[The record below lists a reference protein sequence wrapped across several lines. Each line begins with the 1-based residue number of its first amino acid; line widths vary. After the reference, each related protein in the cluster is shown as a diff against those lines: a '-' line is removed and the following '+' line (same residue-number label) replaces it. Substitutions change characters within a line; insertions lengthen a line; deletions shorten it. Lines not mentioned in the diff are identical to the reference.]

1 MTTRMTYLCYPIDQR
16 EVSSISARENQALI
30 ERAASALIS
39 NGCTELVFDP
49 GQAFTVHHEATIGPE
64 IATINKLAAETA
76 DTVVAFL
83 PKGVATVGVPIEID
97 RAVAGGKYVAIVS
110 DAPAWMLAYA
120 DSNKV
125 RRFTMDI
132 KGVDAMLLWLGRVPR
147 QEAPTQ
153 EPMSFDL
160 DEGAVLPYRS
170 HPDDAGL
177 DLVATQDMTIHPG
190 QFVDVPC
197 GAKVQLPD
205 WSWGLITG
213 RSSTLRKRGLM
224 VNQGVIDAG
233 YRGPLFAG
241 VWNLTDEVVTVARGE
256 RLAQLIVLDN
266 GTQRVRPVQG
276 SINQGS
282 RGANGFGS
290 TGS

>member
-1 MTTRMTYLCYPIDQR
+1 MTSVYLAYPIDQTTGEPRQLASIR
-16 EVSSISARENQALI
+16 EFL
-30 ERAASALIS
+30 AAEASW
-39 NGCTELVFDP
+39 VFDP
-49 GQAFTVHHEATIGPE
+49 GAAFTVGPSATPTPAIRE
-64 IATINKLAAETA
+64 INRGALAHA
-76 DTVVAFL
+76 DILVAVM
-83 PKGVATVGVPIEID
+83 PAGVASVGVPMEVE
-97 RAVAGGKYVAIVS
+97 RAVMLGKPALVVS
-110 DAPAWMLAYA
+110 DAPSWMLQLGGDAWVFPDA
-120 DSNKV
+120 SSDFFHQLGQIL
-125 RRFTMDI
+125 RQ
-132 KGVDAMLLWLGRVPR
+132 GVPVV
-147 QEAPTQ
+147 PTQ
-153 EPMSFDL
+153 EPMAFEL

-177 DLVATQDMTIHPG
+177 DLVITQDVTIHPG

-197 GAKVQLPD
+197 GAKVQLPE

-241 VWNLTDEVVTVARGE
+241 VWNLTDEAVTVARGE
-256 RLAQLIVLDN
+256 RLAQLVILDN

-276 SINQGS
+276 LINQGS
-282 RGANGFGS
+282 RGTNGFGS

>member
-1 MTTRMTYLCYPIDQR
+1 MTSVYLAYPIDQVAGEPRQLAAIR
-16 EVSSISARENQALI
+16 EFL
-30 ERAASALIS
+30 AAEASW
-39 NGCTELVFDP
+39 VFDP
-49 GQAFTVHHEATIGPE
+49 GAAFTVGPGATPTPAIREINREA
-64 IATINKLAAETA
+64 LAHA
-76 DTVVAFL
+76 DVLVAVM
-83 PKGVATVGVPIEID
+83 PAGAASVGVPMEIE
-97 RAVAGGKYVAIVS
+97 RAVMLGKPTLVIS
-110 DAPAWMLAYA
+110 DAPSWMLQ
-120 DSNKV
+120 
-125 RRFTMDI
+125 M
-132 KGVDAMLLWLGRVPR
+132 GHDAWVFPDATPDFYHRLGQVLR
-147 QEAPTQ
+147 QGESAEPAQ
-153 EPMSFDL
+153 EPMAFEL

-170 HPDDAGL
+170 HSDDAGL
-177 DLVATQDMTIHPG
+177 DLVTTQDTTIHPG

-256 RLAQLIVLDN
+256 RLAQLIILDN

-276 SINQGS
+276 PINQGS